1 MNVGLIVID
10 GQKDFCEGGNLA
22 VTGANADMQR
32 TAQFIRDN
40 MDRLDIQLTLDSH
53 YPFHIAHPL
62 AWIDKDRK
70 HPSPMTLIAE
80 ADVCGQNPVWMA
92 SNGLAPAPGYKGKS
106 FQQVQEEYIKTLY
119 ASQRYPLVIWPYHCI
134 IGTEGQALHADLSA
148 AVIEWETTRRGVA
161 ERFTKGSNLFTEHYS
176 AIKAEVP
183 VDFDPLTK
191 VNPHLIDN
199 LAQYDMLLWAG
210 EALDYCL
217 ANTFRD
223 TVKELGV
230 DAAKKMVLLE
240 DCTSAVN
247 APGVE
252 HLAKDFL
259 DEITAQG
266 VRVTTSDKVFT
277 TTV

>member
-1 MNVGLIVID
+1 MNIGLIVID

-22 VTGANADMQR
+22 VTGGNDDMKR
-32 TAQFIRDN
+32 ISKLIRNHGND
-40 MDRLDIQLTLDSH
+40 LDIQLTLDSH

-62 AWIDKDRK
+62 AWINSEGK
-70 HPSPMTLIAE
+70 HPDPYTIIGES
-80 ADVCGQNPVWMA
+80 DVCGQNPIWFA
-92 SNGLAPAPGYKGKS
+92 SNGLVPAPGYKGKS
-106 FQQVQEEYIKTLY
+106 FQQVQEEYVKDLY
-119 ASQRYPLVIWPYHCI
+119 ASQRYPLCIWPPHCI
-134 IGTEGQALHADLSA
+134 IGTDGQALHPELSA
-148 AVIEWETTRRGVA
+148 AVIEWETKTRSVA

-176 AIKAEVP
+176 AIKSEVP
-183 VDFDPLTK
+183 VAFDPLTK

-199 LAQYDMLLWAG
+199 LSQYDKLLWAG

-223 TVKELGV
+223 TISELGI

-259 DEITAQG
+259 DEISNQG
-266 VRVTTSDKVFT
+266 VTITTSDKVFS
-277 TTV
+277 VI